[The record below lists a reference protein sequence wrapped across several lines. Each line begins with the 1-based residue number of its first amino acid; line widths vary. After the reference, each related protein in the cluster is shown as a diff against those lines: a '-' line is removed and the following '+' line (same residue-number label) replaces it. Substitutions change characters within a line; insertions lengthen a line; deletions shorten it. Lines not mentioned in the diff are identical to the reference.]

1 MMKRRWSNNGGFSLR
16 MLEESSSEVT
26 SSSAALVMSPG
37 MAMSP
42 TSLGSPDEYS
52 ELDMWGYDDSTP
64 YNNVNGVITNGNGNS
79 NTSSSLV
86 GLCNNNGLGGV
97 PNGSISIAAMQ
108 LQQQQLQQQQQQQQN
123 NPQLP
128 TQQLPPHTIINP
140 QNNRMMTPLPSL
152 MQNNTLMHTPR
163 SESVNSI
170 SSGNFY
176 KDICLYLLHYTRKK
190 IYLSQC

>member
-1 MMKRRWSNNGGFSLR
+1 MKRRWSNNGGFSLR

-42 TSLGSPDEYS
+42 TSLGSPEYS
-52 ELDMWGYDDSTP
+52 ELDMWPYDDSQS
-64 YNNVNGVITNGNGNS
+64 YNAGVMSNGNGNS

-86 GLCNNNGLGGV
+86 GLCNNNGLGTA
-97 PNGSISIAAMQ
+97 NGIAALQ
-108 LQQQQLQQQQQQQQN
+108 LQQQQAQLQQN
-123 NPQLP
+123 NPLQ
-128 TQQLPPHTIINP
+128 TQQQQLQLTPQQTLINP

-170 SSGNFY
+170 SSGKYYFSFCMQ
-176 KDICLYLLHYTRKK
+176 I
-190 IYLSQC
+190 